1 MSDSIVMAGPKVQ
14 PGLRRHVDRAPATP
28 SYSPA
33 VNAWLEFLADR
44 LAAEFLAEH
53 AEGPTA

>member
-1 MSDSIVMAGPKVQ
+1 MPSLKHI
-14 PGLRRHVDRAPATP
+14 DRLAPTP

-33 VNAWLEFLADR
+33 VTAWLEFLADR
-44 LAAEFLAEH
+44 LAAEFLVEH